1 MTGESDDS
9 MSEDLSESDLETEEV
24 AGGPQGRLLQLKD
37 KKPEVVVSWDLL
49 PNSLHDF
56 SAFPWR

>member
-37 KKPEVVVSWDLL
+37 KKPEVVVS
-49 PNSLHDF
+49 
-56 SAFPWR
+56 